1 MSYTKSVHGSYLP
14 SGLVTVKVSV
24 LQSPT
29 ELLSVGAT
37 VPETTPGGDKTI
49 EVYSI
54 LSLHTSE
61 LALQKV

>member
-1 MSYTKSVHGSYLP
+1 MFLEFLDSYLP
-14 SGLVTVKVSV
+14 SGLLTVRESV

-29 ELLSVGAT
+29 VKESLGAT
-37 VPETTPGGDKTI
+37 VPETTPGGDNTI

>member
-1 MSYTKSVHGSYLP
+1 MFLEFFTLLQGWLQS
-14 SGLVTVKVSV
+14 VSV

-29 ELLSVGAT
+29 KLLSVGAT
-37 VPETTPGGDKTI
+37 VPEATPGGDNTI